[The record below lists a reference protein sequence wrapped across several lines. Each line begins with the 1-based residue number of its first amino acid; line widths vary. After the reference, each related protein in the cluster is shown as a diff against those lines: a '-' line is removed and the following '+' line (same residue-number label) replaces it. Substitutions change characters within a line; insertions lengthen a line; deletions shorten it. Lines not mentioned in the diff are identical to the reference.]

1 MYGNTEKVNAQSSCY
16 INIIMLLYKIKIIRN
31 ASLNMDN
38 ITIKQCYSIGVT
50 KEEKKKAH
58 KTKSHKKRKKKNV
71 KQKNGE

>member
-50 KEEKKKAH
+50 KEEKKKH
-58 KTKSHKKRKKKNV
+58 IKRNHTRKEKKKM
-71 KQKNGE
+71 